1 MSIRPL
7 PHHRHPVC
15 PQCRYDLFGSVHAD
29 RTTCPECG
37 HTFDAHDLPRAP
49 RADDWRLQD
58 GLIRVAVMCAVRG
71 LLLMPLWIGAIMVA
85 LWAMPHVHGR
95 ARAWTFVLVLITS
108 VIAYFFIVKK
118 VSEAAGA
125 VSWLFT
131 IQTAVLLIAIIW
143 VASIIATAIM
153 QSPDNP
159 LAMALLTGGGPIVV
173 GLIHERLIEE

>member
-1 MSIRPL
+1 
-7 PHHRHPVC
+7 
-15 PQCRYDLFGSVHAD
+15 
-29 RTTCPECG
+29 
-37 HTFDAHDLPRAP
+37 
-49 RADDWRLQD
+49 
-58 GLIRVAVMCAVRG
+58 MCAVRG
-71 LLLMPLWIGAIMVA
+71 LLLMPLWIGAIVVA
-85 LWAMPHVHGR
+85 LWAMPHLQGKGR
-95 ARAWTFVLVLITS
+95 GAVYLLVLITS